1 MDRKSSI
8 AFKKFWGY
16 VLVGLGVAQFF
27 SFCSFNS
34 MDPNLS
40 QTDKIH
46 PIGLFVVSIG
56 LFVLPGIY
64 FIRKAKKLEETA
76 KSEDHKQIE

>member
-1 MDRKSSI
+1 MDQKSSI

-34 MDPNLS
+34 MDPNLAQS
-40 QTDKIH
+40 DKIH
-46 PIGLFVVSIG
+46 PIGLFIVSIG

-64 FIRKAKKLEETA
+64 FIRKAKKLEEEQ
-76 KSEDHKQIE
+76 KIGSSKQTE